1 MTLRDDL
8 IPVIDDA
15 RQLID
20 DFGLRRFTV
29 VVRKRTWSG
38 GQLGLGTATNVD
50 LTLSPKPKVGDVPEN
65 LAFGEPGKYET
76 GDRLV
81 RKISASYTRAQLD
94 GGTLA
99 AGEELV
105 WMLDDIEYSLV
116 EVAEHRNFEWR
127 ALVRR
132 RNRRRP

>member
-8 IPVIDDA
+8 IPVVDDA

-20 DFGLRRFTV
+20 DMGLRRFVV

-50 LTLSPKPKVGDVPEN
+50 LTLAPKPKVGDVPER
-65 LAFGEPGKYET
+65 LVFAEPGKFEA
-76 GDRLV
+76 GDRFV
-81 RKISASYTRAQLD
+81 RRISATYTRAQLD

-99 AGEELV
+99 ANEELV
-105 WMLDDIEYSLV
+105 WMLDDVEYALV

-127 ALVRR
+127 ALLRR